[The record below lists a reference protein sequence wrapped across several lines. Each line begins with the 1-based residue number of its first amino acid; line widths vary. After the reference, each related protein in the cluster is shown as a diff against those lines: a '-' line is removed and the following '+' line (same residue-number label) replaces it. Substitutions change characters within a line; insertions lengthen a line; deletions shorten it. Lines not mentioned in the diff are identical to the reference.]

1 MLQSD
6 RGRIEKELTALLYP
20 EMSGAARVQEAMR
33 YAVLGRAQR
42 IRPVLALRI
51 ARLAGADGELTL
63 RAAAAVELL
72 HCASLVVD
80 DLPCMDDESVR
91 RDQPSAHVVFGEPT
105 TLLAS
110 FGLVALAARS
120 VVEVRCSPTELS
132 ALIEFQIQLLKMLDP
147 DSLIA
152 GQDLD
157 LRLTGE
163 ERDAQRT
170 QVSELKTVPLFE
182 LAARAGLL
190 FMDGEAMM
198 ARGLRRFA
206 REYGLA
212 FQMTD
217 DYLDG
222 EIKEAVAV
230 EAQLSRARA
239 CLTPFEP
246 AAGELEQLVEF
257 LHARIHESNRT
268 PNRRHR

>member
-1 MLQSD
+1 
-6 RGRIEKELTALLYP
+6 
-20 EMSGAARVQEAMR
+20 MSGAARVQEAMR

-80 DLPCMDDESVR
+80 DLPCMDDETVR

-132 ALIEFQIQLLKMLDP
+132 TLIEFQIQLLKMLDP

-170 QVSELKTVPLFE
+170 RVSELKTVPLFE

-190 FMDGEAMM
+190 LVDGEAMM

-257 LHARIHESNRT
+257 LHERIHETSRT